1 VGRFTKMRDRF
12 DDEIENNIQDA
23 VTHCRD
29 KGLDFY
35 VILTGIDAYFE
46 KRKRKEESE
55 KLEHEETA

>member
-46 KRKRKEESE
+46 KRKRKEEGE